1 MTTHVDLTVKT
12 VVMPENFFVDLFVYD
27 MPGQSIFNRLHTAHC
42 NDASYI
48 LCVFDASSRQSLE
61 QCPEWIN
68 MVAEASP
75 SNKDAEVLLV
85 ANKVDL
91 RQDKSPFVDS
101 VEGKDYAERRGYK
114 YFECSAKKNQGVA
127 NPFQYMASQTF
138 ERYKSKT
145 Q

>member
-1 MTTHVDLTVKT
+1 MVVWHRDMNRKSHLTK
-12 VVMPENFFVDLFVYD
+12 FFFRFLY
-27 MPGQSIFNRLHTAHC
+27 MSIFLQEGLHTAHC

-68 MVAEASP
+68 MVTEASP
-75 SNKDAEVLLV
+75 SSKDAEVLLV
-85 ANKVDL
+85 ANKVDM
-91 RQDKSPFVDS
+91 RQDKSQFVDS
-101 VEGKDYAERRGYK
+101 VEGKEYAERRGYK

-127 NPFQYMASQTF
+127 NPFHYMASQTF

-145 Q
+145 